1 METIN
6 QRRTLRWVVTIL
18 TFSLIIITVTTYVL
32 DLHKNNWVCGPILLI
47 FELIALGFLSILT
60 IKIWKTESPKIMK
73 VITVISLG
81 LMTFITWNFVS
92 FLTNCS

>member
-18 TFSLIIITVTTYVL
+18 TFSLVIITVTTYVL

-47 FELIALGFLSILT
+47 FELIALGFSSILT
-60 IKIWKTESPKIMK
+60 IKIRKTESPKIMK

-81 LMTFITWNFVS
+81 LMTFITWNFVN